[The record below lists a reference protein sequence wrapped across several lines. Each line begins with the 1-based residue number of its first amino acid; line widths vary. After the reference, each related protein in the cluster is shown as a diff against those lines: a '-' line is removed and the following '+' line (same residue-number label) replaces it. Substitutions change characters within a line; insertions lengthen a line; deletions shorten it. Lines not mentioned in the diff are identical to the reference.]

1 MTVVADIGIDL
12 GDYAGFFPGLV
23 ISVVVALILSGG
35 VARRLGTPRVVA
47 FLLLASLG
55 AVLSATITPS
65 REALLLHP
73 AIATG
78 GCDLSR
84 VGPARLAEYVSVGT
98 ATLNVALFIPLG
110 VAIGLLPHSRLKL
123 GLVLGRWCCRSRSRR
138 SSSSRRRWVERVRA
152 RTSSTTCSGWS
163 WASVPG
169 WPPGG
174 SGGERSPRPAW
185 RPSHRVASAPDG
197 RELVPL
203 RNTNS
208 YGPPRGDHRHYS
220 GAIWPVT
227 VVCPRK
233 LIGRAHIAASR

>member
-1 MTVVADIGIDL
+1 MVADIGIDL

-123 GLVLGRWCCRSRSRR
+123 GLVLGAM
-138 SSSSRRRWVERVRA
+138 VLPIAIETIQLVAAPLGRA
-152 RTSSTTCSGWS
+152 CQSADVFDNLLGVVLGLGAGLAAGW
-163 WASVPG
+163 
-169 WPPGG
+169 
-174 SGGERSPRPAW
+174 
-185 RPSHRVASAPDG
+185 
-197 RELVPL
+197 
-203 RNTNS
+203 
-208 YGPPRGDHRHYS
+208 
-220 GAIWPVT
+220 
-227 VVCPRK
+227 
-233 LIGRAHIAASR
+233 IGRRA